1 MKKRGGC
8 DFPFQVEPL
17 EDGVDDANHGLHVD
31 EADHGPGTAANFNE
45 AAFDDVGSAQLAP
58 QMLGKREGGKQ
69 VGQIA
74 LQLSHYGGIM
84 LPPAAAEGPR
94 GSPYLD

>member
-1 MKKRGGC
+1 
-8 DFPFQVEPL
+8 
-17 EDGVDDANHGLHVD
+17 
-31 EADHGPGTAANFNE
+31 
-45 AAFDDVGSAQLAP
+45 
-58 QMLGKREGGKQ
+58 MLGKREGGKQ